1 MVLWQETWDDHDEQM
16 CATRVV
22 NSWGDDNLCPTCHKA
37 FTLDHRCDTDDK
49 RVSGKFD
56 SVKAKLRQSPLLRM
70 IREAHEGPDNQ
81 SSSTDDATPFT
92 MNGSFFLGEDE
103 GQRDEEERDEEE
115 RYSPQSEED
124 EGTSSSRSD
133 DGDSNDSQ
141 QSDSDSYRSTNSE
154 ANESYHSDSDAPF

>member
-1 MVLWQETWDDHDEQM
+1 MTTSARL
-16 CATRVV
+16 ATKL
-22 NSWGDDNLCPTCHKA
+22 SI
-37 FTLDHRCDTDDK
+37 DHRCDTDDK

-81 SSSTDDATPFT
+81 SSSTDNATPFT

-103 GQRDEEERDEEE
+103 GQRDEEERGEEE
-115 RYSPQSEED
+115 RYSPQSEEG

-141 QSDSDSYRSTNSE
+141 QSDSDSHRSFNSE
-154 ANESYHSDSDAPF
+154 ASESYYSDSDAPF